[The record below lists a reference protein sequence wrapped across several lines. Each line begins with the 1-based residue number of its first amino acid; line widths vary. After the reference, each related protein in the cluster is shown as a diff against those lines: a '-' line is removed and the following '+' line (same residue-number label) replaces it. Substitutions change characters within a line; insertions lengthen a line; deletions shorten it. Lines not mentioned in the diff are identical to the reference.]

1 MYAKIALLGLVRRK
15 GRTFFTALAIAI
27 AVSTA
32 ILLVSVG
39 VGLKLGAAAMYDK
52 DVDYWILPPD
62 SSVTDLVSNSEK
74 TMLGEVHQS
83 VEKII
88 SNPDIRGATPVL
100 NRLLYAS
107 SYGSPQVILGIG
119 AIPGSVDA
127 LPASAP
133 GLTAGDAY
141 FTGGKRTGEAVINE
155 KTAELLGLKPGD
167 SLYLGASSSNLN
179 NSFRV
184 VGGISAAEYSI
195 SPVAVLHLSE
205 LQELTGNLE
214 GDRANYIIARGNDAL
229 PILSGL
235 FPNAIVLN
243 SAQYTAYSV
252 VSDKKML
259 ATAIA
264 VSFVSMLI
272 AVLFISSTMILS
284 INERQQEFA
293 VMRAMGIS
301 QRSISKIVLYESII
315 LSMLG
320 GVFGILLSSLGERAL
335 NMAAY
340 RFFEA
345 GQVAVVNP
353 LLQLAG
359 VGIALAAGV
368 FSGLIPVF
376 MTRRINIVGAL
387 G

>member
-15 GRTFFTALAIAI
+15 GRTIFTVLAIAI
-27 AVSTA
+27 AVSMA
-32 ILLVSVG
+32 VLLVSVG
-39 VGLKLGAAAMYDK
+39 VGLKQGAAMMYEK
-52 DVDYWILPPD
+52 DVDYWVMPLD

-83 VEKII
+83 AGKIK
-88 SNPDIRGATPVL
+88 SSSDIKGATPVL

-107 SYGSPQVILGIG
+107 SPGSPKIILGIG
-119 AIPGSVDA
+119 VIPGSVDV

-141 FTGGKRTGEAVINE
+141 FTGKVMSGEVVINE
-155 KTAELLGLKPGD
+155 KTAQLLGLKTGD

-184 VGGISAAEYSI
+184 VGVISAAEYSI

-205 LQELTGNLE
+205 LQELTGNLK
-214 GDRANYIIARGNDAL
+214 GDRANYIIARGNNAL
-229 PILSGL
+229 PFLKGL
-235 FPNAIVLN
+235 FPNAIVLS
-243 SAQYTAYSV
+243 SADYQAFSV
-252 VSDKKML
+252 VSDKKIL
-259 ATAIA
+259 ATAVA

-284 INERQQEFA
+284 INEKQREFA

-301 QRSISKIVLYESII
+301 RRSIAKIVLYESIF

-320 GVFGILLSSLGERAL
+320 AAFGILLSSLGEMAL

-359 VGIALAAGV
+359 VGLALTAGI
-368 FSGLIPVF
+368 FSGLIPVI
-376 MTRRINIVGAL
+376 MTRRIDIAGTL